1 MIIGITG
8 WMAAGK
14 DTVADYLIEKRGF
27 LYISLSDIIR
37 EALRAEGR
45 EVSRDNLREKGN
57 ELRDQYGPDYL
68 AQQALKKVAEN
79 PDKDYVIPSIR
90 QSAEVRVLREN
101 PTFTLWAVVGPIEER
116 FARMQA
122 RKRGDDQLITSI
134 EVLKEKEAAENGGT
148 ANCQEVGV
156 TVGMADVTIDNSG
169 TFDELYAKVDE
180 ILGKAEN
187 D

>member
-68 AQQALKKVAEN
+68 AQQALKIVVAN
-79 PDKDYVIPSIR
+79 PEKDYVIPSIR
-90 QSAEVRVLREN
+90 QSAEVRVLRDN
-101 PTFTLWAVVGPIEER
+101 PAFKLWAVVGPIEER
-116 FARMQA
+116 FARMQV

-134 EVLKEKEAAENGGT
+134 EVLKEKEDAENGGT

-156 TVGMADVTIDNSG
+156 TVSMADVTIDNSG

-180 ILGKAEN
+180 TLGKAKN